1 MSEKKFNIRV
11 YGLLI
16 NDKNEILVS
25 DESRAGFFFTKFPGG
40 GLEWGEGIKDCLV
53 REFQEE
59 LGIQIEVGELFY
71 CTDFFVE
78 SAFKNTD
85 QLISI
90 YYKVNYNR
98 INELNFANLKSSE
111 LSNDEQFRWI
121 SLKTISQDEFTFPI
135 DKLVAKKLKELQEI
149 NGDLQT
155 ITKP

>member
-25 DESRAGFFFTKFPGG
+25 DESRSGFFFTKFPGG

-59 LGIQIEVGELFY
+59 LGIQIEVDELFY
-71 CTDFFVE
+71 CTDFFIE

-90 YYKVNYNR
+90 YYKVKYNR
-98 INELNFANLKSSE
+98 LNELNFANIRSSE

-121 SLKTISQDEFTFPI
+121 SLTTISQDEFTFPI
-135 DKLVAKKLKELQEI
+135 DKLVANKLKEL
-149 NGDLQT
+149 
-155 ITKP
+155 